1 MDEDAQVYS
10 KGDWV
15 VHRYYGVGQVIG
27 IEKKHINQK
36 VIRFYK
42 VRTKDSTF
50 WLPVED
56 PINSRVDPLPSRKM
70 VKRALKVLQGPAR
83 EMSKDT
89 KERQQR
95 IKSVQSEGS
104 LLASAK
110 LIRDLIARQS
120 EARLN
125 ATEEQALKR
134 LSNRMLKA
142 WSIRMG
148 IEVDEARRRL
158 FHWVSGDGGEATKQ
172 GQPSKPKEKTKL
184 PLRWRPQTKVGR

>member
-70 VKRALKVLQGPAR
+70 VKRALNVLQRPAR

-104 LLASAK
+104 LLDITK

-125 ATEEQALKR
+125 ATESQALKR
-134 LSNRMLKA
+134 LSNRFLKA

-148 IEVDEARRRL
+148 IEMDEAHRRL
-158 FHWVSGDGGEATKQ
+158 FHWISGDGGEATKQ
-172 GQPSKPKEKTKL
+172 DHPSEPKKKTTL
-184 PLRWRPQTKVGR
+184 PLRWRPRTKVGR